1 MVRPKK
7 SCPVLENRPGEK
19 FFITPPPHNQMC
31 IRIYIF
37 LKNKQT
43 KNQTNKE
50 TNKETRRQNGKE
62 TK

>member
-1 MVRPKK
+1 
-7 SCPVLENRPGEK
+7 
-19 FFITPPPHNQMC
+19 MC

-50 TNKETRRQNGKE
+50 TNKETRRQKGKE